1 MCLWGVIIRKKEE
14 IFFFFTSLG
23 ESRSS
28 IVSAGSLEH
37 ATSDR
42 ATMQKPARPGSETTP
57 WLFPEKLQRDE
68 AAFSLRLLRY
78 SWLWIRSGE
87 VVVFL
92 WNRKKR
98 SCFSVLRLIGGV
110 SPPVLLRSWVSL
122 LRLRSQSSPAGSMG
136 VFTKRGGG
144 REREKEGERGG
155 RTPPPRAGNEVRQT
169 MCEDEEDSSSQGTS
183 FPRKRANS
191 WFKLVDIYFFA
202 LFL

>member
-1 MCLWGVIIRKKEE
+1 MRCDHKKKGGD
-14 IFFFFTSLG
+14 ILFFFTSLG

-92 WNRKKR
+92 WNREKEAASVCWRWSEAFLLLCCSAPECR
-98 SCFSVLRLIGGV
+98 SSACALSPLRLDQ
-110 SPPVLLRSWVSL
+110 WVCL
-122 LRLRSQSSPAGSMG
+122 QREE
-136 VFTKRGGG
+136 GGG
-144 REREKEGERGG
+144 RERRREREGGG
-155 RTPPPRAGNEVRQT
+155 TPPPSAGNEVRQT
-169 MCEDEEDSSSQGTS
+169 MCEDEEDSSSQGTR

>member
-1 MCLWGVIIRKKEE
+1 MCLWGVIIRKKED
-14 IFFFFTSLG
+14 IYFFFTSLG

-68 AAFSLRLLRY
+68 AAFSLRLLHY

-92 WNRKKR
+92 WNRKKEAVSVGWRWSEAFLLLCCSAPECR
-98 SCFSVLRLIGGV
+98 SSACALSPLRLDQ
-110 SPPVLLRSWVSL
+110 WVCL
-122 LRLRSQSSPAGSMG
+122 QREE
-136 VFTKRGGG
+136 GGG
-144 REREKEGERGG
+144 RERRREREGGG
-155 RTPPPRAGNEVRQT
+155 R
-169 MCEDEEDSSSQGTS
+169 
-183 FPRKRANS
+183 
-191 WFKLVDIYFFA
+191 
-202 LFL
+202 LFLVQEMKWDRLCAKMRRIHRLRAQVSPANVQTVGLSW

>member
-1 MCLWGVIIRKKEE
+1 MRCDHKKKGGD
-14 IFFFFTSLG
+14 ILFFFTSLG

-92 WNRKKR
+92 WNRKKEAVSVGWRWSEAFLLLCCSAPECR
-98 SCFSVLRLIGGV
+98 SSACALSPLRLDQ
-110 SPPVLLRSWVSL
+110 WVCL
-122 LRLRSQSSPAGSMG
+122 QREE
-136 VFTKRGGG
+136 GGG
-144 REREKEGERGG
+144 RERRREREGGWRLLLVQEMKWDRLCAKM
-155 RTPPPRAGNEVRQT
+155 RRIHRLRAQVSPANVQT
-169 MCEDEEDSSSQGTS
+169 VGL
-183 FPRKRANS
+183 S
-191 WFKLVDIYFFA
+191 W
-202 LFL
+202 